1 MSPGDSPSF
10 HRLLCVASSIE
21 RASSEIRYFH
31 SYHQE
36 SIASRKYHL
45 PKSALVSFFIASEF
59 FQPSSRTSDDSTN
72 DAMKHLLELRAAEND
87 KDSPAQV
94 AARAMA
100 QRLLT
105 DPRARV
111 DALRARIDS
120 VKRDEMAPGKFVTK
134 AAAAKYRQ
142 ILSRCVLVLS
152 ASEVPDVD
160 VGVIEPMVSSLIA
173 QMSLQETYRPAI
185 TRLQAMRAMIFYV
198 RYCGPVNS
206 MGWQLSW
213 QPLKNQ
219 ADQLPAYNPKAL
231 VPPAPPGV
239 DGEAWAFFLSKPWP
253 DIYIRLLDE
262 YTSSQKPDA
271 PEADPST
278 LPPLLSLIHRLAAF
292 ADWKFPRV
300 WLMMTMCTRPL
311 SVINLDE
318 LAKQDRLD
326 EVKLRLE
333 IDLQDLA
340 ILPPIVSDFVSL
352 IQTAIRDMG
361 ENRYFSGMNWS
372 KYCDSV
378 IAAAAPQVE

>member
-1 MSPGDSPSF
+1 
-10 HRLLCVASSIE
+10 
-21 RASSEIRYFH
+21 
-31 SYHQE
+31 
-36 SIASRKYHL
+36 
-45 PKSALVSFFIASEF
+45 
-59 FQPSSRTSDDSTN
+59 
-72 DAMKHLLELRAAEND
+72 MKHLLELRAAEDNE
-87 KDSPAQV
+87 DSPSQV

-120 VKRDEMAPGKFVTK
+120 VRRDELAPGKFVTK

-142 ILSRCVLVLS
+142 ILSRCMLVLS

-160 VGVIEPMVSSLIA
+160 VGVIEPMVSSMIA
-173 QMSLQETYRPAI
+173 EMSLQETYRPAI
-185 TRLQAMRAMIFYV
+185 TRLQGMRAMVFYV

-206 MGWQLSW
+206 IGWQLSW
-213 QPLKNQ
+213 QPLKELV
-219 ADQLPAYNPKAL
+219 DQLPAFNPGAL
-231 VPPAPPGV
+231 VPPAPTGV

-253 DIYIRLLDE
+253 DIYLRLLDE
-262 YTSSQKPDA
+262 YTASQEPDKPAADASS
-271 PEADPST
+271 
-278 LPPLLSLIHRLAAF
+278 LPPLLSLVHRLAAF

-318 LAKQDRLD
+318 LAAQDRLD

-340 ILPPIVSDFVSL
+340 ILPPSISDFVSL

-361 ENRYFSGMNWS
+361 ENRYFSGRNWL

-378 IAAAAPQVE
+378 IAAAAPQLD